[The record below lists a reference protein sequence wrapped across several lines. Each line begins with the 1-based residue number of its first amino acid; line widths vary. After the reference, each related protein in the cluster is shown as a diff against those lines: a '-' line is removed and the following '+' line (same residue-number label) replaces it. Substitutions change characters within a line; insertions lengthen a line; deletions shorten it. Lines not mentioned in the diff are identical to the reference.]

1 MYRKA
6 EISDIEKIK
15 RIPSID
21 LTEEEIMK
29 YINNDLRYLYVYEN
43 EDKDIISASFF
54 GTDEIDDDDY
64 DSEIYGIYTRN
75 IKNKD
80 VINSEVLFETKKEL
94 FDKGYR
100 NLIVWCDEKNEK
112 MRKFLKSSG
121 GVESKTRENHQK
133 IEVADPYELLD
144 YSD

>member
-80 VINSEVLFETKKEL
+80 VINSEVLFETKREL

-121 GVESKTRENHQK
+121 GVESKKRENNNK
-133 IEVADPYELLD
+133 IEVAYTYELLD

>member
-6 EISDIEKIK
+6 EISDIDKIK
-15 RIPSID
+15 SIPSIN
-21 LTEEEIMK
+21 LTEDEIKK
-29 YINNDLRYLYVYEN
+29 YINNYLRYLYLYEN
-43 EDKDIISASFF
+43 DEKDIVSASFF

-80 VINSEVLFETKKEL
+80 VINSEVLFETKREL

-121 GVESKTRENHQK
+121 GVESKKRENNNK
-133 IEVADPYELLD
+133 IEVAYTYELLD